1 MWLDYI
7 WNIPL
12 FWWLLLTVTGAGII
26 IFVFLQRQ
34 KKADPIKKQMN
45 HFCCCYARGEIS
57 RVDFEEL
64 IKDLNTFE
72 KRITTTEKRKPTP
85 RVKARENKKQPI
97 R

>member
-1 MWLDYI
+1 
-7 WNIPL
+7 
-12 FWWLLLTVTGAGII
+12 
-26 IFVFLQRQ
+26 
-34 KKADPIKKQMN
+34 
-45 HFCCCYARGEIS
+45 
-57 RVDFEEL
+57 L